1 MSEKL
6 SLKEQVEILPTKPG
20 CYLFYNNYHQVLYVG
35 KAKNLRSRVSYY
47 FNKVYNYKT
56 TRLVQEIVRLE
67 TIITKTEKEAL
78 ILEHNLI
85 KQYKPKYNILLN
97 DDKHYPYIVIT
108 KEKNPQYLYVRNV
121 HQKYARYY
129 GPFPEG
135 SHAREIIKVL
145 ERLYPLRRCKGNL
158 GKPCLYYHINQCSGA
173 CFKSVP
179 SEYYTKMIKK
189 VHNFFKGNF
198 TETKK
203 LLEKRMF
210 QAADNLQF
218 EEAHKLKVLIRNL
231 DWTLSS
237 QTVEMLNQNDDLD
250 VISLY
255 QTTEHLVLTTL
266 FYRAGKLSY
275 KDYEHYHLDFAEDYQ
290 ELYRLYLQNIYQ
302 KNILP
307 TKIIVNDAIALP
319 ELNLLFDNRVFHPKT
334 PIEKTI
340 MKLATENSYESYAQ
354 YQTTAQLE
362 LNNVEVLKELQML
375 LGLSEL
381 SYLIEMIDIANI
393 NNEFVTGGVIVYKNG
408 RPSRNDYCKYNL
420 EIPYQDDTHRIA
432 AVVARRYQKIIQEEQ
447 ALPNLIIMDGGIQQ
461 VNACLKELTK
471 LDLSIPVIGLVK
483 NDHHK
488 TDYLLNLKKEKVYL
502 DKSSRLFL
510 FLTRMQDDVHN
521 FAITIFRR
529 RQTKALTTSILE
541 TIPGFGKQRIK
552 LLNHHFESIGAIK
565 KASDAELYQLLHN
578 KKIIENL
585 RKFLEHFGK

>member
-1 MSEKL
+1 MATKL

-20 CYLFYNNYHQVLYVG
+20 CYLFYNSYHQVLYVG
-35 KAKNLRSRVSYY
+35 KAKNLRSRVSSY

-56 TRLVQEIVRLE
+56 TRLVQETVRLE

-108 KEKNPQYLYVRNV
+108 KEKDLQYLYVRNV
-121 HQKYARYY
+121 HQKYARSY

-173 CFKSVP
+173 CFKVVP
-179 SEYYTKMIKK
+179 LEYYTKMIKK
-189 VHNFFKGNF
+189 VHTFFKGNF

-203 LLEKRMF
+203 LLEKRML

-218 EEAHKLKVLIRNL
+218 EEAQKLKVLIRNL

-237 QTVEMLNQNDDLD
+237 QTVEMLNQRDDLN

-255 QTTEHLVLTTL
+255 QTEKHLVLTTL

-275 KDYEHYHLDFAEDYQ
+275 KDYEYYHLDFPEDCQ
-290 ELYRLYLQNIYQ
+290 KLYRLYLQNIYQ

-307 TKIIVNDAIALP
+307 TKIIVNETIALP
-319 ELNLLFDNRVFHPKT
+319 ELNLLFDNRVSHPKT
-334 PIEKTI
+334 PVEKTI
-340 MKLATENSYESYAQ
+340 MQLATTNSYESYLQ
-354 YQTTAQLE
+354 YQTTAQRE
-362 LNNVEVLKELQML
+362 LNNAEVLKELQTL
-375 LGLSEL
+375 LGLKEL
-381 SYLIEMIDIANI
+381 PYLIEMIDIANI
-393 NNEFVTGGVIVYKNG
+393 NDEFVTGGVIVYKNG
-408 RPSRNDYCKYNL
+408 LPSRNDYRKYNL
-420 EIPYQDDTHRIA
+420 NIPYQDDTHRIA
-432 AVVARRYQKIIQEEQ
+432 AVVARRYRKIIKEEQ
-447 ALPNLIIMDGGIQQ
+447 PLPNLIIMDGGIQQ
-461 VNACLKELTK
+461 VNVCLKELAA
-471 LDLSIPVIGLVK
+471 LNLMVPVIGLVK
-483 NDHHK
+483 NNQHK
-488 TDYLLNLKKEKVYL
+488 TDHLLNLKKEKVSL

-510 FLTRMQDDVHN
+510 FLTRMQDDVHHY
-521 FAITIFRR
+521 AITSFRR

-541 TIPGFGKQRIK
+541 TVPGLSKQRIT
-552 LLNHHFESIGAIK
+552 LLNRHFESIGAMQK
-565 KASDAELYQLLHN
+565 TSSDELYQILHN
-578 KKIIENL
+578 KKLVENL
-585 RKFLEHFGK
+585 RKFLEYFGK